1 MEEHLNSAVS
11 CGPLAAAQEM
21 ITDGHPA
28 RPEHGSQSIS
38 HQDFPGAQCDV
49 SKVALTAASW
59 AHQKLGSQSLVS
71 RLLRWEA
78 RFAHQ
83 TRANTPSQLPH
94 GLSKVYQ
101 WKGGCVLICFM
112 ILEEFKESSSFHWD
126 MTCFYWLSFTVH
138 AVKCGIVQKGLWN
151 SSISFKKNCC
161 SAAVYATHKLVVL
174 AG

>member
-59 AHQKLGSQSLVS
+59 AHQKLAVPSHSLVACWGGRPVS
-71 RLLRWEA
+71 PIKLVQTHRLNYTAWTVKSVSIKRWM
-78 RFAHQ
+78 R
-83 TRANTPSQLPH
+83 
-94 GLSKVYQ
+94 
-101 WKGGCVLICFM
+101 I
-112 ILEEFKESSSFHWD
+112 WD

-151 SSISFKKNCC
+151 SSISFQKKNCC

>member
-11 CGPLAAAQEM
+11 SGGPLAAAQEM

-59 AHQKLGSQSLVS
+59 AHQKLSSQSLVS

-94 GLSKVYQ
+94 GLS
-101 WKGGCVLICFM
+101 
-112 ILEEFKESSSFHWD
+112 KESSSFHWD

-151 SSISFKKNCC
+151 SSISFKKKTVAQPRYMLHI
-161 SAAVYATHKLVVL
+161 SL
-174 AG
+174 

>member
-94 GLSKVYQ
+94 GLSKMYHWNHLLFIRTWHVFIDSLLLSMR
-101 WKGGCVLICFM
+101 WSAAS
-112 ILEEFKESSSFHWD
+112 FKRDFEIRASH
-126 MTCFYWLSFTVH
+126 
-138 AVKCGIVQKGLWN
+138 
-151 SSISFKKNCC
+151 FKKNCC

>member
-59 AHQKLGSQSLVS
+59 GAHQKLGSQSLVS

-94 GLSKVYQ
+94 GLSK
-101 WKGGCVLICFM
+101 
-112 ILEEFKESSSFHWD
+112 ESSSFHWEV
-126 MTCFYWLSFTVH
+126 TCFYWLSFTVH

-151 SSISFKKNCC
+151 SSISFKK
-161 SAAVYATHKLVVL
+161 KLL
-174 AG
+174 LSHGICYT

>member
-59 AHQKLGSQSLVS
+59 GAHQKLGSQSLVS

-83 TRANTPSQLPH
+83 TRANTPSQLYRMDCQKCINEKVDAYLGYDMFLLTLFYCPCGKVRH
-94 GLSKVYQ
+94 RSKGTLKFEHLVWKKKLLLSR
-101 WKGGCVLICFM
+101 GICY
-112 ILEEFKESSSFHWD
+112 
-126 MTCFYWLSFTVH
+126 T
-138 AVKCGIVQKGLWN
+138 
-151 SSISFKKNCC
+151 
-161 SAAVYATHKLVVL
+161 
-174 AG
+174 

>member
-94 GLSKVYQ
+94 GLSK
-101 WKGGCVLICFM
+101 
-112 ILEEFKESSSFHWD
+112 ESSSFHYY

>member
-94 GLSKVYQ
+94 GLSK
-101 WKGGCVLICFM
+101 K
-112 ILEEFKESSSFHWD
+112 SSSFHWD

-151 SSISFKKNCC
+151 SSISFKK
-161 SAAVYATHKLVVL
+161 KLL
-174 AG
+174 LSRGICYT

>member
-94 GLSKVYQ
+94 GLSK
-101 WKGGCVLICFM
+101 
-112 ILEEFKESSSFHWD
+112 ESSSFHWD

-151 SSISFKKNCC
+151 SSISFQKKNCC